1 VTVQWIVGNATRPA
15 FLFIIAPLVVT
26 CSRAPSVDILGSFF
40 PSWLLCFVV
49 AIVLTAFV
57 RLGLRR
63 RHVQIAF
70 PTLVYPSLAAFFTFA
85 LWLLF
90 FY

>member
-1 VTVQWIVGNATRPA
+1 VSAPRNVSAARGPLL
-15 FLFIIAPLVVT
+15 LFFTAPLLAG

-40 PSWLLCFVV
+40 PGWLFCFVL

-57 RLGLRR
+57 RLALLRL
-63 RHVQIAF
+63 HMQIAF
-70 PTLVYPSLAAFFTFA
+70 PILVYPSLAALFTFA
-85 LWLLF
+85 LWLIF